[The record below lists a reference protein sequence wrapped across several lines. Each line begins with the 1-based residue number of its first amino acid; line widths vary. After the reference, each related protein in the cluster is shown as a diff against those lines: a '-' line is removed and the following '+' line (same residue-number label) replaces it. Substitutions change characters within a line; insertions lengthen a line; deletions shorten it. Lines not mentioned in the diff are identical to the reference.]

1 MSILLSVGRRVCH
14 NFLEGREVT
23 RQYSFASTL
32 FIYLLMSAPIAPRNC
47 LSFQAQHYSFIK
59 KIVPNKKYK
68 LIIQQVME
76 CQIQRRRRHLR
87 PPPLCPPTATTCP
100 PGVGGAPSSTGAPPP
115 ALPCPTG
122 MYVGTCAGTVASNPN
137 ALKGTL

>member
-1 MSILLSVGRRVCH
+1 
-14 NFLEGREVT
+14 
-23 RQYSFASTL
+23 
-32 FIYLLMSAPIAPRNC
+32 
-47 LSFQAQHYSFIK
+47 
-59 KIVPNKKYK
+59 
-68 LIIQQVME
+68 ME

-137 ALKGTL
+137 ALKARYKNACNLPMNPYVPLLVGWPIGLSVIISKDDNY